1 VTISESEADLTS
13 DLTSDLAITFKIALP
28 EEGGEPGDALVQE
41 IRGEITLSEDDREP
55 YAVGTVT
62 AELFNVLDLAFD
74 GSLFI
79 AYDSRS
85 DQLTDAFTRLFT
97 YQNLSWRAGP
107 LAAAGF
113 EIGLEPRWHLHASG
127 LYVERGY
134 RGRRVGLR
142 ALRLLKRFAARP
154 HLIATAKAFPQEDVS
169 SPPPK
174 PHEIR
179 RLARY
184 YRSDSDLAF
193 RPHGAL
199 SEGWLIADWSI

>member
-1 VTISESEADLTS
+1 MTNSEAEADLTS
-13 DLTSDLAITFKIALP
+13 GIAITFKIAAP
-28 EEGGEPGDALVQE
+28 EEDGEPGDSLVQQ
-41 IRGEITLSEDDREP
+41 IRGKITLSEDDREP
-55 YAVGTVT
+55 YAIGTVA

-85 DQLTDAFTRLFT
+85 DELTDAFTRLFT
-97 YQNLSWRAGP
+97 YRNLSWRAGP

-174 PHEIR
+174 PYEIR
-179 RLARY
+179 RLSRY
-184 YRSDSDLAF
+184 YRSDSDLGF

-199 SEGWLIADWSI
+199 SDGWLIADWSI